1 MTTNRSRWVAAIVLL
16 AGILFS
22 PAAIFGHPMG
32 NFSISHHAGIRV
44 GRNAVELRYLIDMAE
59 IPTFQE
65 IQETGIVAEAG
76 HASLDH
82 YLARKV
88 EDLGANLTLEMNGR
102 RLALKTEAKE
112 VLFTPG
118 AGALPT
124 MKIGAIYRA
133 ELDANTGVRLNE
145 LYYADH
151 NFPDRAGWKEV
162 VAISAPGIDFVT
174 SSAPAQDRSRELSD
188 YPTDLL
194 NSPPQNLQARVVFA
208 LEQAPV
214 VVAGASSATSEAS
227 SEERDDGSAQN
238 ASVAS
243 PGKRSNAAEQPAQQI
258 VSGPAIVPLAGEQVA
273 LRANRQGT
281 PKNAFTELIANRELG
296 WEMILI
302 AALVA
307 AGLGALHALE
317 PGHGKTIV
325 AAYLVGSRGTPWHAL
340 LLGLIVTASHTA
352 GVYLLGAV
360 TLYASRYVVPE
371 RLYPW
376 LGVFSGLTIAGLG
389 FYLLLRRRAGARHHH
404 SHAPGHSHGRVHDHD
419 HGYEHDHDHEK
430 RSRNSHHEH
439 SAGIQSRH
447 QRHAGSVSWRELIAL
462 GITGGII
469 PCPAALVVL
478 LSAVALGQIGFGLLL
493 IVAFSL
499 GLAAVLIA
507 LGILIV
513 SARRF
518 MATFQVESPL
528 FKRWLPQTSALII
541 ALFGIVLA
549 AQALKTTGIL

>member
-1 MTTNRSRWVAAIVLL
+1 MTTNRSRLFVSILLL

-32 NFSISHHAGIRV
+32 NFSISHYSAIAIERDL
-44 GRNAVELRYLIDMAE
+44 AVVRYLIDMAE

-65 IQETGIVAEAG
+65 IQEAGIVAEAA
-76 HASLDH
+76 HPTLDG
-82 YLARKV
+82 YLARRAEELKS
-88 EDLGANLTLEMNGR
+88 GLTLEVNGK
-102 RLALKTEAKE
+102 RLWLQTQSREI
-112 VLFTPG
+112 LFTPG

-124 MKIGAIYRA
+124 MKIGVVYRA
-133 ELDANTGVRLNE
+133 ALTGIAAGAPRELIYTDN
-145 LYYADH
+145 
-151 NFPDRAGWKEV
+151 NFADRAGWKEV
-162 VAISAPGIDFVT
+162 VATKGPGIAFVS

-214 VVAGASSATSEAS
+214 VIAGASAPTSEAS
-227 SEERDDGSAQN
+227 SEERNDGGAQN
-238 ASVAS
+238 AAVIS
-243 PGKRSNAAEQPAQQI
+243 PGKRSNAAAQPAKQI
-258 VSGPAIVPLAGEQVA
+258 VSGPAMVQPAGEQVA

-389 FYLLLRRRAGARHHH
+389 IYLLLRRRAGGHHHH
-404 SHAPGHSHGRVHDHD
+404 SHEPGHHHVHGPG
-419 HGYEHDHDHEK
+419 HGHGHEHEHDHDDA
-430 RSRNSHHEH
+430 SHSFHEH
-439 SAGIQSRH
+439 IDTKHGH
-447 QRHAGSVSWRELIAL
+447 HHAHNTVSLRDLIAL

-478 LSAVALGQIGFGLLL
+478 LSAVALGRIGLGLLL

-518 MATFQVESPL
+518 MATFQVESQL
-528 FKRWLPQTSALII
+528 FKRWLPRTSALII

-549 AQALKTTGIL
+549 AQALKTIGIL